1 MQDIKKKEIYC
12 NQRGCFEWVD
22 PRISLYCP
30 NCEYQRRD
38 LEDFETQ
45 RLLLESFSISEQNI
59 KLQKLLCS
67 EEKKENVDLVT
78 KNTCSQTVDISLL
91 AQDSSL
97 IVQEMPIISIIPRRK
112 GILRLEKL
120 VKK

>member
-1 MQDIKKKEIYC
+1 MQETKKKEIYC

-30 NCEYQRRD
+30 NCEYYRRD

-45 RLLLESFSISEQNI
+45 RLLLESFSISEENVE
-59 KLQKLLCS
+59 LQEIPCP
-67 EEKKENVDLVT
+67 EEKKENVELVE
-78 KNTCSQTVDISLL
+78 NPCSQIVYVSHLK
-91 AQDSSL
+91 DSSL
-97 IVQEMPIISIIPRRK
+97 HAPEIPIIPPRK